1 MTNVVGASGGWTIG
15 LVLGVVVVL
24 VAAAIV
30 ITIVAL
36 AMRIAKQARTAVE
49 GVEKVREQTTA
60 LDGVSQIN
68 DSGVRIL
75 HSARALR
82 KVAVGR

>member
-1 MTNVVGASGGWTIG
+1 VPIVYGASGGWTIG
-15 LVLGVVVVL
+15 LVLGVVVVI

-36 AMRIAKQARTAVE
+36 ASRIAKQARTAVG
-49 GVEKVREQTTA
+49 GVEQVRRQTDA
-60 LDGVSQIN
+60 LGGVGQIN

-82 KVAVGR
+82 KVAVGK

>member
-1 MTNVVGASGGWTIG
+1 MTLVVGASGGWTIG
-15 LVLGVVVVL
+15 LVLGIVVVL

-30 ITIVAL
+30 IAIVAL
-36 AMRIAKQARTAVE
+36 ATRIAGQARAAVG
-49 GVEKVREQTTA
+49 GVEKVRAQTAA
-60 LDGVSQIN
+60 LDGISQIN
-68 DSGVRIL
+68 DSGVHIL

>member
-1 MTNVVGASGGWTIG
+1 LILIGASTGWVIG
-15 LVLGVVVVL
+15 LVLGVVVVI

-30 ITIVAL
+30 ITILLL
-36 AMRIAKQARTAVE
+36 ATRIGKQARAAVE
-49 GVEKVREQTTA
+49 GVEKVREQTEQ
-60 LDGVSQIN
+60 LSGIGRIN

-82 KVAVGR
+82 KVAVGK

>member
-1 MTNVVGASGGWTIG
+1 MSVVIGASGGWTIG
-15 LVLGVVVVL
+15 LVLGVVVVV

-30 ITIVAL
+30 ITIVVL
-36 AMRIAKQARTAVE
+36 AARIAGQARSAVA
-49 GVEKVREQTTA
+49 GVEQVRAQTDA
-60 LDGVSQIN
+60 LTGVGQIN

-75 HSARALR
+75 HAARALR

>member
-1 MTNVVGASGGWTIG
+1 MTIVVGASGGWTIG

-36 AMRIAKQARTAVE
+36 AMRIAKQARTAVG
-49 GVEKVREQTTA
+49 GVEKVHEQTSA
-60 LDGVSQIN
+60 LDGVGQIN

>member
-1 MTNVVGASGGWTIG
+1 MTIVVGASGGWTIG

-30 ITIVAL
+30 IAIVAL
-36 AMRIAKQARTAVE
+36 AMRIARQARTAVG

-60 LDGVSQIN
+60 LDGVGQIN

>member
-1 MTNVVGASGGWTIG
+1 MVAALAGWKVGIG
-15 LVLGVVVVL
+15 LGIVVIAI
-24 VAAAIV
+24 AAAIV
-30 ITIVAL
+30 VTIIVL
-36 AMRIAKQARTAVE
+36 AMRIARQAAGAVE
-49 GVEKVREQTTA
+49 GLELLERQTDA
-60 LDGVSQIN
+60 LEGVDRIN

>member
-1 MTNVVGASGGWTIG
+1 MTIVVGASGGWTIG
-15 LVLGVVVVL
+15 LVLGVIVVL

-30 ITIVAL
+30 ITIVVL
-36 AMRIAKQARTAVE
+36 ATRIANQARTAVG
-49 GVEKVREQTTA
+49 GVEKVREQTSA